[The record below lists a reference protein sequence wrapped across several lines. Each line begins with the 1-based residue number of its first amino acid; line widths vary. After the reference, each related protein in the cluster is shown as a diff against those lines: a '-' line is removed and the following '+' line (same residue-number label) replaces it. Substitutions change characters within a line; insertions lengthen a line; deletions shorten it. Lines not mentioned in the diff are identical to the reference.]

1 MQIDYLEEYIDLDE
15 LSGEKFSIDASV
27 NSAKEILE
35 NLKEDDEIFDGE
47 FADDIWTFERHL
59 HKGGVIYFDFSGLEN
74 MARFRTDW
82 DDPSVLL
89 VKCWVAEL
97 LSEIYPATVRTKFG
111 WLIKVIEQTDFFS
124 TAKLDDFIESLR
136 NYTPAVKKMLEK
148 NEVPNL
154 EGLEE
159 ELKKDRKGIQSV
171 YEIISTSLNFLTFSE
186 LDSFHP
192 YHKTLLDIK
201 KGLPNSTFARHLPK
215 GKDVL
220 KLDYSID
227 QYFVDRFNSSSRLF
241 FAPILLWWKI
251 TNIIPMRISEFCT
264 MKREC
269 ISENNGRYYIM
280 LPREKKRAAQRRV
293 QVVDTLEITKDIFD
307 LIDDYIELTS
317 PYGKSK
323 TLISYRSIIAL
334 EVIQTARGNK
344 RNIDYFNRHNFTSLL
359 KRFYKDVV
367 YGEYQ
372 KAVKREVRPNDTR
385 HFAFCSLLMQGIS
398 PIEIARLGGHSTLE
412 AQYHY
417 SNHTEYFIDVEVK
430 KLIDGFKFNDGK
442 IRGTTFEGQ
451 EITFANIEDRSL
463 QFPSKDNTTRYPME
477 IGFCTDELQR
487 CESEDCMLCKHWWIH
502 PEELVEVKPLIQK
515 KILERKQK
523 IIEMG
528 NFLKNLNES
537 LTTEMIKQNEVH
549 LNTFTKMKTD
559 AASIQEHLEEIARLE
574 ILKGD
579 NGDE

>member
-1 MQIDYLEEYIDLDE
+1 MQIDHLEEYIDLDE
-15 LSGEKFSIDASV
+15 LSGEKFSIDVSV

-35 NLKEDDEIFDGE
+35 ILREEDEIFDGE
-47 FADDIWTFERHL
+47 FSDDIWSFERHL
-59 HKGGVIYFDFSGLEN
+59 HKGGTIYFDFSRLKTI
-74 MARFRTDW
+74 ARFRTDW
-82 DDPSVLL
+82 DSSSVIL

-97 LSEIYPATVRTKFG
+97 LSESYPASVRTKFG

-136 NYTPAVKKMLEK
+136 NYTPAVKEMLEE

-154 EGLEE
+154 EDLKE
-159 ELKKDRKGIQSV
+159 ELKKDMKGIRSV
-171 YEIISTSLNFLTFSE
+171 YGIISTSLNFLTFSE
-186 LDSFHP
+186 LDSFHT

-201 KGLPNSTFARHLPK
+201 KGLPNSRFSRHLPK

-227 QYFVDRFNSSSRLF
+227 QYFVDGFNSSPRLF

-264 MKREC
+264 TKREC
-269 ISENNGRYYIM
+269 ISQNNGRYYIT
-280 LPREKKRAAQRRV
+280 LPREKKRAAHRRV

-307 LIDDYIELTS
+307 LIDDYIQLTS
-317 PYGKSK
+317 PYGESN
-323 TLISYRSIIAL
+323 TLISYRSILAL
-334 EVIQTARGNK
+334 GVIQTGRGNK
-344 RNIDYFNRHNFTSLL
+344 KNINYFNRHVFYTLL

-372 KAVKREVRPNDTR
+372 KSVKREVRPNDTR
-385 HFAFCSLLMQGIS
+385 HFSFCSLLMQGIS

-451 EITFANIEDRSL
+451 EITFAGIEDRSL
-463 QFPSKDNTTRYPME
+463 QFPSKDNNIRYPME
-477 IGFCTDELQR
+477 IGFCTDEKQR
-487 CESEDCMLCKHWWIH
+487 CESEECMLCKHWWIH
-502 PEELVEVKPLIQK
+502 PEDLVEVMPLIQK

-523 IIEMG
+523 IIEIG

-537 LTTEMIKQNEVH
+537 LTTEAIKQNEVH
-549 LNTFTKMKTD
+549 PNTFTKMKTD
-559 AASIQEHLEEIARLE
+559 AASIQEHLEEIVRLE

-579 NGDE
+579 NNDE